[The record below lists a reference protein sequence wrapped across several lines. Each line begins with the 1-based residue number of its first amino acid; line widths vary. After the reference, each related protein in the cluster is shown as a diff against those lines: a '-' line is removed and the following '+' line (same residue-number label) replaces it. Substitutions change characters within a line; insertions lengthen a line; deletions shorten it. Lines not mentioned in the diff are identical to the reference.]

1 MLPVGV
7 ALWPPPPVLSPLLA
21 LVLPY
26 QVCGSWVVGVGLGG
40 GWWLWVGVVVG
51 VEFAEGG
58 VGEFGEFGWGLVFGS
73 FEGLGGGGVVSFV
86 VE

>member
-1 MLPVGV
+1 VATPAGARPPFGPGV
-7 ALWPPPPVLSPLLA
+7 ALPGLWVL
-21 LVLPY
+21 
-26 QVCGSWVVGVGLGG
+26 GLGG

>member
-7 ALWPPPPVLSPLLA
+7 ALWPPPPALGPLLA

-26 QVCGSWVVGVGLGG
+26 QVCGCWVWVG

>member
-1 MLPVGV
+1 
-7 ALWPPPPVLSPLLA
+7 
-21 LVLPY
+21 
-26 QVCGSWVVGVGLGG
+26 
-40 GWWLWVGVVVG
+40 VVVG

>member
-1 MLPVGV
+1 MATPAGARPPVCPGV
-7 ALWPPPPVLSPLLA
+7 ALPGLWVL
-21 LVLPY
+21 
-26 QVCGSWVVGVGLGG
+26 VCGCWVWVG